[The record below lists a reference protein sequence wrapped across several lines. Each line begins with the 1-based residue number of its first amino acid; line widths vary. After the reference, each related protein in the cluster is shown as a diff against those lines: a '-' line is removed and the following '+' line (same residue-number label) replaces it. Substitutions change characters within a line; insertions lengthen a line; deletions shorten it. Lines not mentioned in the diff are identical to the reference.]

1 MAHGYAFQDP
11 TELGMNNTADKM
23 DQMVRYVARARPVQ
37 QLISDTLTQV
47 AGVALLLMTS
57 TRSVSLAEG
66 SLAGAHDS
74 ALRAVEEVRALATPD
89 IAAHHHHHMS
99 AAATTLVQACAA
111 TLDCLRADAS
121 EHRDAL
127 VSALRA
133 SSDHL
138 RSTARLLPGFELV
151 DFGQACCAAHAPRR
165 LLQDVI

>member
-1 MAHGYAFQDP
+1 MAHRQAFQDP
-11 TELGMNNTADKM
+11 TELGMDNTADKM
-23 DQMVRYVARARPVQ
+23 DQMVLYVREARPVQ

-47 AGVALLLMTS
+47 AGFALLLMTS
-57 TRSVSLAEG
+57 PKRVALAEG
-66 SLAGAHDS
+66 ALAGAQE
-74 ALRAVEEVRALATPD
+74 AAMRAADEVRALATPE
-89 IAAHHHHHMS
+89 IAGHHHHHLR
-99 AAATTLVQACAA
+99 AAATALVQACSA
-111 TLDCLRADAS
+111 TVDCLRSNAT

-127 VSALRA
+127 VRALRA